1 MGVHDG
7 HRQRLL
13 RRFIEDGL
21 DGFEPHNKLELLL
34 FYAIPRRDTNEIAH
48 RLLKTFGSFSA
59 VLDAPIEELEKIE
72 CIGPSSAAYLKL
84 LGQTAQAYYINRM

>member
-1 MGVHDG
+1 MGIHEG

-13 RRFIEDGL
+13 RRFLEEGL
-21 DGFEPHNKLELLL
+21 EHFEPHNKLELLL

-59 VLDAPIEELEKIE
+59 VLDAPLEELQKVTLLEKLMHSVDKWQKSLTI
-72 CIGPSSAAYLKL
+72 
-84 LGQTAQAYYINRM
+84 Q